1 MDQTGRLRGWE
12 GDLRS
17 LYTSF
22 TTVASNFTTESA
34 LGRKMFSVRQH
45 RIVDSLGSNLAV
57 AKFQHWIKYI
67 KPRKLAI
74 QWKKIYR
81 FRVAP
86 WTVQDIYALV
96 RNVIRTTTLFLSAIR
111 CSRVRTW
118 ITTMQQLLRGNSGSA
133 YFADQ
138 RSIRCLLNC
147 VRFGNYAAYR
157 FFSILTTWLQSFFT
171 K

>member
-74 QWKKIYR
+74 QRKKIYR

-86 WTVQDIYALV
+86 
-96 RNVIRTTTLFLSAIR
+96 
-111 CSRVRTW
+111 
-118 ITTMQQLLRGNSGSA
+118 
-133 YFADQ
+133 
-138 RSIRCLLNC
+138 
-147 VRFGNYAAYR
+147 
-157 FFSILTTWLQSFFT
+157 
-171 K
+171 

>member
-12 GDLRS
+12 GDLHS

-86 WTVQDIYALV
+86 WTAQNTYALV

-118 ITTMQQLLRGNSGSA
+118 ITRMQQLLQPALLKERCQETVARLISL
-133 YFADQ
+133 
-138 RSIRCLLNC
+138 IREN
-147 VRFGNYAAYR
+147 
-157 FFSILTTWLQSFFT
+157 
-171 K
+171 